1 MDLMKKKT
9 LSEKRAAYEKKLSDN
24 YEINVLFT
32 NFEKEIQK
40 AKLKLDRNSALQDY
54 FHRNQLFNLQKILE
68 KEEKFL
74 NHWLQKLLKGQKEYY
89 KLL

>member
-1 MDLMKKKT
+1 
-9 LSEKRAAYEKKLSDN
+9 
-24 YEINVLFT
+24 
-32 NFEKEIQK
+32 
-40 AKLKLDRNSALQDY
+40 
-54 FHRNQLFNLQKILE
+54 LFNLQKILE